1 MAATYKRLKQEQ
13 QELANVESGAAA
25 PLETKKNKQRVLV
38 LASRGITQRYRHLM
52 EDVLTL
58 LPHSVKE
65 SKFDQVTW
73 DMRPDAKLPPLRLQL
88 TLINQKH
95 DLPLINEL
103 CEARNCNN
111 CIFFETRKHKVGT
124 LSN

>member
-1 MAATYKRLKQEQ
+1 
-13 QELANVESGAAA
+13 
-25 PLETKKNKQRVLV
+25 
-38 LASRGITQRYRHLM
+38 
-52 EDVLTL
+52 
-58 LPHSVKE
+58 
-65 SKFDQVTW
+65 
-73 DMRPDAKLPPLRLQL
+73 MRPDAKLPPLRLQL

-124 LSN
+124 LSNRILRPPPSSDDYSDTLATPGPLPVARKDSQRPICEVSRRECVR